1 MLVKI
6 KNHPKYLINESGN
19 IIDLEGNLIRT
30 FVDQFGLISAF
41 IDGQNY
47 YVHELVANTFLV
59 NNNNCKF
66 VNHINDDLLNNHIS
80 NLYYSDKTEIKE
92 SPINTSGYRKGY
104 NDYEIFNEETGD
116 VIFCQGREMVADT
129 IQYSLISLKNM
140 VGNGRKIALG
150 PYKGYQIRRLTGR
163 TR

>member
-6 KNHPKYLINESGN
+6 KDHPKYLINESGN
-19 IIDLEGNLIRT
+19 IIDLNGNLIRT
-30 FVDQFGLISAF
+30 SVDQYGLICAF

-47 YVHELVANTFLV
+47 YVHELVASTFLV

-66 VNHINDDLLNNHIS
+66 VNHINEDLLNNHVT

-92 SPINTSGYRKGY
+92 SPINASGYKKGH

-150 PYKGYQIRRLTGR
+150 PYKGYQIRRLTRRKG
-163 TR
+163 